1 MSQSDPIRV
10 YTTHAWE
17 HGDDYLRVYEYLES
31 ARNFYYRN
39 CSNPEQRPVTM
50 SVEGQR
56 DEMRTQMQPAEVV
69 VALSSLYAQQR
80 DLLVFQLHFAKAS
93 NKPVILL
100 PGFGAELPLPRT
112 VTDLVDV
119 KVGWDERALVDGIRR
134 QARHEETARWDTIE
148 FKID

>member
-17 HGDDYLRVYEYLES
+17 LSDDYLRVYEYLES

-39 CSNPEQRPVTM
+39 CSNPEQRPVDTGT
-50 SVEGQR
+50 EGLR
-56 DEMRTQMQPAEVV
+56 EELRRQMAAAEVI
-69 VALSSLYAQQR
+69 VALSSLYGSHR
-80 DLLVFQLHFAKAS
+80 DLMVFQLHFAKAS

-100 PGFGAELPLPRT
+100 PGFGCELVLPRT
-112 VTDLVDV
+112 VTELIDSLAKWDERDLVD
-119 KVGWDERALVDGIRR
+119 AIRR
-134 QARHEETARWDTIE
+134 QARHEETQRWDTIE

>member
-17 HGDDYLRVYEYLES
+17 LSDDYLRVYEYLES

-39 CSNPEQRPVTM
+39 GSNPEQRPVDT
-50 SVEGQR
+50 STEGQR
-56 DEMRTQMQPAEVV
+56 DELRRQMAEAEVI
-69 VALSSLYAQQR
+69 VALSSLHASHR

-93 NKPVILL
+93 NKPVVLL
-100 PGFGAELPLPRT
+100 PGFGCELPLPRT
-112 VTDLVDV
+112 VTELIDLQAS
-119 KVGWDERALVDGIRR
+119 WDERALVDAIRR
-134 QARHEETARWDTIE
+134 EARHEETQRWDTIE

>member
-17 HGDDYLRVYEYLES
+17 LSDDYLRVYEYIES

-39 CSNPEQRPVTM
+39 CSNPEQRPVDTGT
-50 SVEGQR
+50 EGLR
-56 DEMRTQMQPAEVV
+56 EELRRQMGSAEVV
-69 VALSSLYAQQR
+69 VALSSLYGSHR
-80 DLLVFQLHFAKAS
+80 DLMVFQLHFAKAS

-100 PGFGAELPLPRT
+100 PGFGCELVMPRT
-112 VTDLVDV
+112 VTELIDSLAKWDERDLVD
-119 KVGWDERALVDGIRR
+119 AIRR
-134 QARHEETARWDTIE
+134 QARHEETQRWDTIE